1 MQTEPV
7 TLYISDDDW
16 FKDLNSNPASW
27 KKNRNLDSDSV
38 YVGSVING
46 LPNGQGTGDHPNGEK
61 HVGMWKDG
69 KKDGQGTF
77 THPDGSEYVGEWKD
91 GAYDG
96 QGTLTLPDG
105 REMCGLWRNDK
116 FVE

>member
-1 MQTEPV
+1 ME
-7 TLYISDDDW
+7 
-16 FKDLNSNPASW
+16 
-27 KKNRNLDSDSV
+27 KNRNLDSDSV

-61 HVGMWKDG
+61 YVGM
-69 KKDGQGTF
+69 
-77 THPDGSEYVGEWKD
+77 WKD

>member
-1 MQTEPV
+1 ME
-7 TLYISDDDW
+7 
-16 FKDLNSNPASW
+16 
-27 KKNRNLDSDSV
+27 KNRNLDSDSV

-61 HVGMWKDG
+61 YVGMWKDG
-69 KKDGQGTF
+69 KRDGQGTF

-96 QGTLTLPDG
+96 

>member
-1 MQTEPV
+1 ME
-7 TLYISDDDW
+7 
-16 FKDLNSNPASW
+16 
-27 KKNRNLDSDSV
+27 KNRNLDSDSV

-46 LPNGQGTGDHPNGEK
+46 LPN
-61 HVGMWKDG
+61 
-69 KKDGQGTF
+69 GQGTF